1 MEVEVIKTKTSAPT
15 HRGVE
20 AVLAVVIAVFGGV
33 VVLGSVLAGIGWDA
47 EGPRAGFFPFL
58 IGLFII
64 GASIINF
71 WNALRSDP
79 EALFAEWVQIRHV
92 FSVINPTA
100 LYVLAMPFTGLYV
113 GSAVFIAYFM
123 RYLGKYRWWIALA
136 VAIVTPV
143 IVYVVFERW
152 FMVPLPKGPLE
163 DLLGL

>member
-1 MEVEVIKTKTSAPT
+1 
-15 HRGVE
+15 
-20 AVLAVVIAVFGGV
+20 VLAVVIAVFGGV

-64 GASIINF
+64 GASVINF

-79 EALFAEWVQIRHV
+79 DALFAEWVQIRHV

-123 RYLGKYRWWIALA
+123 RHLGKYRWWTALA
-136 VAIVTPV
+136 VAIGTPV
-143 IVYVVFERW
+143 VVYIVFERW